1 MENKESKE
9 SKENK
14 ENDENKENKEIKGNK
29 GNKEKHTK
37 EKLFNKR
44 FEKVEF
50 LGGGSYGNVY
60 KVELKDKP
68 GEYYA
73 LKKFKEYRN
82 RDNREN
88 RDGFN
93 VSAIREFT
101 ILKEL
106 NHENIEK
113 VIDIFYGI
121 NCLYIQFEYIEC
133 VLSKLIHK
141 DKRSIIN
148 LTQADIKGI
157 MLQILTG
164 LAEIHNNGVL
174 HRDLAPS
181 NILIN
186 RNGVVK
192 IADFGLSRFI
202 ASPDKP
208 MSGGVVTLFY
218 RAPELLFGAIYYS
231 FSIDIW
237 SAGCILAEMLLQ
249 DVLFKGSNDIDI
261 MIKIVTLLGIPN
273 ENNWPDAIQ
282 LRSYKLFK
290 GGPAVTIQKHFAK
303 FPQECRDLLEKMLV
317 LNPNKRITASEAL
330 KHPYF
335 TTEPLPSNKERI
347 AEIVREYLKIRQY
360 NNNNKV

>member
-1 MENKESKE
+1 MENKE

-14 ENDENKENKEIKGNK
+14 ENNEFKEKKEIKGNK
-29 GNKEKHTK
+29 GNKEKQTK
-37 EKLFNKR
+37 DKLFNKR

-50 LGGGSYGNVY
+50 LGAGSYGNVY

-82 RDNREN
+82 NREN
-88 RDGFN
+88 REGLN
-93 VSAIREFT
+93 ISAIREFT

-121 NCLYIQFEYIEC
+121 NCLYIQFEFIEC
-133 VLSKLIHK
+133 VLSKLIQK
-141 DKRSIIN
+141 DKRIQIN

-164 LAEIHNNGVL
+164 LAEIHNNGIL
-174 HRDLAPS
+174 HRDLAPA

-186 RNGVVK
+186 KNGVVK

-202 ASPDKP
+202 ASPDKS
-208 MSGGVVTLFY
+208 MSGGVVTIFY
-218 RAPELLFGAIYYS
+218 RAPELLFGAKYYS
-231 FSIDIW
+231 FNIDIW
-237 SAGCILAEMLLQ
+237 SAGCILGEMLLQ

-282 LRSYKLFK
+282 LERYKLFK
-290 GGPAVTIQKHFAK
+290 GGPAITIQKKFEK

-317 LNPNKRITASEAL
+317 LNPNKRINANEAL

-347 AEIVREYLKIRQY
+347 TEIVREYLRMRQY
-360 NNNNKV
+360 NNNNKI

>member
-1 MENKESKE
+1 MDNNESKIND
-9 SKENK
+9 EN
-14 ENDENKENKEIKGNK
+14 NENKENKEIKENKENKDNK
-29 GNKEKHTK
+29 GNKEKQGK
-37 EKLFNKR
+37 VKLFNQR

-50 LGGGSYGNVY
+50 LGGGSYGSVY

-73 LKKFKEYRN
+73 LKKFKEYKN
-82 RDNREN
+82 NNRE
-88 RDGFN
+88 GFN

-121 NCLYIQFEYIEC
+121 NCLYIQFEYLEC
-133 VLSKLIHK
+133 VLSKLTQK
-141 DKRSIIN
+141 EKRAQIN
-148 LTQADIKGI
+148 ITPADIKGI

-164 LAEIHNNGVL
+164 LAEIHDNGIL

-186 RNGVVK
+186 KNGVVK

-208 MSGGVVTLFY
+208 MTRGVVTIFY
-218 RAPELLFGAIYYS
+218 RAPEILFEAKFYS
-231 FSIDIW
+231 FAIDVW
-237 SAGCILAEMLLQ
+237 SAGCILGELLLQ
-249 DVLFKGSNDIDI
+249 KVLFKGSNDIEI
-261 MIKIVTLLGIPN
+261 MKEIFTLLGIPN
-273 ENNWPDAIQ
+273 ENNWPDAVQ
-282 LRSYKLFK
+282 LKRYKVFK
-290 GGPAVTIQKHFAK
+290 GGPAVTIQKQFAK
-303 FPQECRDLLEKMLV
+303 FPQECRDLLEKMLT
-317 LNPNKRITASEAL
+317 LNPNKRITAKEAL

-347 AEIVREYLKIRQY
+347 AEIVREYIRLRQY
-360 NNNNKV
+360 ANNNKV

>member
-1 MENKESKE
+1 MENKESK
-9 SKENK
+9 K
-14 ENDENKENKEIKGNK
+14 NDENKEKEIKGNK
-29 GNKEKHTK
+29 GNKEKQTK

-82 RDNREN
+82 NREN

-121 NCLYIQFEYIEC
+121 NCLYIQFEFIEC
-133 VLSKLIHK
+133 VLSKLTQK
-141 DKRSIIN
+141 DKRAQIN

-164 LAEIHNNGVL
+164 LAEIHNNGIL
-174 HRDLAPS
+174 HRDLAPA

-186 RNGVVK
+186 KNGVVK

-202 ASPDKP
+202 SSPDKP
-208 MSGGVVTLFY
+208 MSDGVITIFY
-218 RAPELLFGAIYYS
+218 RAPEILFGAVYYS

-237 SAGCILAEMLLQ
+237 SAGCILGEMLLQ
-249 DVLFKGSNDIDI
+249 DVLFKGNNDIDV
-261 MIKIVTLLGIPN
+261 MSKIVALLGIPN

-282 LRSYKLFK
+282 LKSYKLFK
-290 GGPAVTIQKHFAK
+290 GGPAFTIQKQFAK

-317 LNPNKRITASEAL
+317 LNPNKRISANEAL

-360 NNNNKV
+360 KNKI

>member
-9 SKENK
+9 NDEYKESKEIKENK
-14 ENDENKENKEIKGNK
+14 GKKENKQKQ
-29 GNKEKHTK
+29 TK
-37 EKLFNKR
+37 VKLFNQR

-73 LKKFKEYRN
+73 IKKFKEYRN
-82 RDNREN
+82 REN
-88 RDGFN
+88 TEGFN
-93 VSAIREFT
+93 ISAIREYT

-113 VIDIFYGI
+113 VIDIFYGV

-133 VLSKLIHK
+133 VLSKLTHK
-141 DKRSIIN
+141 DKRAQIN

-157 MLQILTG
+157 MLQILKG
-164 LAEIHNNGVL
+164 LVEIHKNGIL

-186 RNGVVK
+186 KNGIVK

-208 MSGGVVTLFY
+208 MTRGVITKFY
-218 RAPELLFGAIYYS
+218 RAPEILFGARYYS
-231 FSIDIW
+231 FSIDVW
-237 SAGCILAEMLLQ
+237 SAGCILGEMLLQ
-249 DVLFKGSNDIDI
+249 DVLFMKNTDKDNTDIDI
-261 MIKIVTLLGIPN
+261 MIKIVELLGIPN

-282 LRSYKLFK
+282 LKGYKLFT
-290 GGPAVTIQKHFAK
+290 GGPAYTIQKKFSK

-317 LNPNKRITASEAL
+317 LNPNKRMSCENVLKSEWL
-330 KHPYF
+330 KDD
-335 TTEPLPSNKERI
+335 E
-347 AEIVREYLKIRQY
+347 
-360 NNNNKV
+360 

>member
-1 MENKESKE
+1 MENKENKGNDDYKE
-9 SKENK
+9 K
-14 ENDENKENKEIKGNK
+14 KEIKGNK
-29 GNKEKHTK
+29 MNKEKQTK
-37 EKLFNKR
+37 DKLFNKR
-44 FEKVEF
+44 FAKVEF

-82 RDNREN
+82 NREN
-88 RDGFN
+88 REGLN

-133 VLSKLIHK
+133 VLSKLIQ
-141 DKRSIIN
+141 KRGQIN

-157 MLQILTG
+157 MVQILSG
-164 LAEIHNNGVL
+164 LAEIHNNGIL
-174 HRDLAPS
+174 HRDLAPA

-208 MSGGVVTLFY
+208 MSDGVVTIFY
-218 RAPELLFGAIYYS
+218 RSPELLFGAKYYS

-237 SAGCILAEMLLQ
+237 SAGCILGEMLLQ

-273 ENNWPDAIQ
+273 ENNWPDTIQ
-282 LRSYKLFK
+282 LRSSKLFK
-290 GGPAVTIQKHFAK
+290 GGPAVTIQKQFAR

-317 LNPNKRITASEAL
+317 LNPNKRITANEAL

-347 AEIVREYLKIRQY
+347 AEIVREYIKIRQY